1 MRSLCIVA
9 ALVLVVAA
17 PRSAGAQSFFL
28 SPFIDTTLTSPSGS
42 GGASKPGFGISFGKM
57 GIVGAETEI
66 SYHPQILDN
75 DANALAKSHVFM
87 ASESVIVGPR
97 IANVKPYGTI
107 GAGDLLLNF
116 SKASVSL
123 PNTSNIDAITNS

>member
-1 MRSLCIVA
+1 MKTLCVVTA
-9 ALVLVVAA
+9 ALLFLIA
-17 PRSAGAQSFFL
+17 PRNAAAQSFFL

-107 GAGDLLLNF
+107 GA
-116 SKASVSL
+116 
-123 PNTSNIDAITNS
+123 